1 MAILPTLFRS
11 PSRSILNFADERA
24 READSIG
31 SVITKLA
38 APLVNQP
45 QPLGTAPVQRMA
57 ATPADYVPPTA
68 NQPSTTT
75 FGTND
80 LVNRLPQNVNT
91 DPDYWLN
98 VKPFERPPSALDPQS
113 LEKLA
118 IGDHRLQTLMAETA
132 RRAKEQGIDF
142 KVSETARDQQRQAEL
157 VAAGKSQTMNSKH
170 LTGNAAD
177 IYVVGPDGQPNWDFA
192 AYQPVADIAKEV
204 AAELGYDDFV
214 WGGDWNTL
222 KDGVHFQLGGVSGG
236 DGANSMIGGAG
247 ADTLGGGG
255 MNVESILASLYPQMS
270 PEEEKRQRRKDIFLA
285 LSQGLGAISQGR
297 PVDVSNVVAR
307 SDERKRQAVLDM
319 RERERARAAGSL
331 VASQGGAPEMVAGV
345 VSGAINY
352 GDFLT
357 DRERRRVEKEA
368 DANRLKQE
376 QANGQ
381 LAGIVDTMW
390 PQFGLPESVKEQ
402 VIASIKAGADPTTIF
417 TLNEQAQI
425 AEAARKAEEEAAAT
439 KEQRAAAIDS
449 LAASTDPVDQMT
461 ARVLALDPNIS
472 LKDAEAIARERLKP
486 TTEEFAPSEPQKIW
500 SESLAA
506 LPTEEERKAFRE
518 LYPTPAALGMA
529 LRQKDGGPTF
539 FVGTDANG
547 MSTVTGVT
555 GGPQGATTAA
565 PAPAVAPQGIAG
577 AFTSQFGPMATGVP
591 AGGAAPAAP
600 TAVAPATTT
609 AVPALPLPVQTAL
622 TELKTKEQELR
633 ATIAQSADQ
642 NAKLTAE
649 RELAQI
655 QAQKAAALLPYD
667 APAAQVALDTAKQTL
682 SQQIATAPSGL
693 RKAELEADLLALQV
707 MEAEASQGTDAATRE
722 ATLRGLQA
730 EADKKELEV
739 AALERDEKSRSSAAY
754 SESMRK
760 YALMENAA
768 GQIWP
773 DVFSGWATGL
783 AGGLASTYGQ
793 YLDSPGTRTTLLSYA
808 GQIAAMGMIDSLQ
821 KMKAAGVSLTPA
833 SNLDAQAAAAAE
845 TALANAKQLDGE
857 GLANALSIYQNYVKD
872 ELVGPKDLV
881 RIDKYG
887 QEYEVTQN
895 TLGVTPDTF
904 SMHWAQIPNEV
915 AAAWKAGELT
925 TLPTDDP
932 AYAEA
937 ANVINAMTTNW
948 ELYQGNLDRTKVG
961 EPEAS
966 PSEPTAETGDAALP
980 PPPSSLPAE
989 VRQRLNLTDDMSEE
1003 EWQSVWPYLSEEAK
1017 NAYRAAVE
1025 GNQ

>member
-1 MAILPTLFRS
+1 MAILPTRFLS
-11 PSRSILNFADERA
+11 PSRSILNFADDRA

-142 KVSETARDQQRQAEL
+142 KVSETARDPQRQAEL

-319 RERERARAAGSL
+319 RERERARAAASL
-331 VASQGGAPEMVAGV
+331 VYSQTGDRDLAAGIA
-345 VSGAINY
+345 SGAISY
-352 GDFLT
+352 GDVVSE
-357 DRERRRVEKEA
+357 RERRRVQNEA

-376 QANGQ
+376 QANGR
-381 LAGIVDTMW
+381 LAGIVDSMW
-390 PQFGLPESVKEQ
+390 GDLGLPDSVRDE
-402 VIASIKAGADPTTIF
+402 VIAGINAGDDPNTIF
-417 TLNEQAQI
+417 TLNEQAKV
-425 AEAARKAEEEAAAT
+425 AEAARKAEEEAAAMAD
-439 KEQRAAAIDS
+439 QRAAAIDS

-518 LYPTPAALGMA
+518 LYPTPAALEMA

-577 AFTSQFGPMATGVP
+577 AFTSQFGPMTTGVP
-591 AGGAAPAAP
+591 AVGAAPAAP

-609 AVPALPLPVQTAL
+609 APTTAAPTAVAPATTTAPTTAAPSLPLPVQERLTAL
-622 TELKTKEQELR
+622 NK
-633 ATIAQSADQ
+633 IAQD
-642 NAKLTAE
+642 L
-649 RELAQI
+649 R
-655 QAQKAAALLPYD
+655 QA
-667 APAAQVALDTAKQTL
+667 
-682 SQQIATAPSGL
+682 IATAPDEQAKL
-693 RKAELEADLLALQV
+693 AAEADLKRVEADLAALTAPFEAEEARLTAENLQKTV
-707 MEAEASQGTDAATRE
+707 DQAALDYDTAVATQSTDIEMKKVALDAAKANLQEAQLRIKALETSAEQAEAEAA
-722 ATLRGLQA
+722 
-730 EADKKELEV
+730 
-739 AALERDEKSRSSAAY
+739 SAA
-754 SESMRK
+754 EK
-760 YALMENAA
+760 
-768 GQIWP
+768 
-773 DVFSGWATGL
+773 
-783 AGGLASTYGQ
+783 
-793 YLDSPGTRTTLLSYA
+793 
-808 GQIAAMGMIDSLQ
+808 AAMRDLQRIQGMDT
-821 KMKAAGVSLTPA
+821 VFR
-833 SNLDAQAAAAAE
+833 
-845 TALANAKQLDGE
+845 E
-857 GLANALSIYQNYVKD
+857 GFKV
-872 ELVGPKDLV
+872 
-881 RIDKYG
+881 
-887 QEYEVTQN
+887 
-895 TLGVTPDTF
+895 
-904 SMHWAQIPNEV
+904 
-915 AAAWKAGELT
+915 
-925 TLPTDDP
+925 
-932 AYAEA
+932 
-937 ANVINAMTTNW
+937 
-948 ELYQGNLDRTKVG
+948 LDRTKDWQSGVIPQSLAAAG
-961 EPEAS
+961 SVVWGTDAHFVDNRLSGIRNSIALDTLIQIKEAS
-966 PSEPTAETGDAALP
+966 PTGGALGSVSNQESERLEQKTGKLSVSDDPTALRDNTGAAMNLYADTVHGTP
-980 PPPSSLPAE
+980 EQIRKLYEEGKITAAEADIYSTRLLPASKASSATIMTE
-989 VRQRLNLTDDMSEE
+989 HGPATNLGLSDVTVTQTIYGRAEPVGGAEPSVSAASPDPEFEARILADPTIIENMTLDDYNALSAEQKRVFDRLAGEE
-1003 EWQSVWPYLSEEAK
+1003 
-1017 NAYRAAVE
+1017 
-1025 GNQ
+1025 